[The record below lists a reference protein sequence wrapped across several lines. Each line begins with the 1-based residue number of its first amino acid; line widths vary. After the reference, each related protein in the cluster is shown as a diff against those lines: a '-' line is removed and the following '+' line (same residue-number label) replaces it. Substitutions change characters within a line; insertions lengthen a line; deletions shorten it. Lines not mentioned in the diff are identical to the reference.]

1 MSILSKVKLPGGK
14 DKFSIGLD
22 IGTQL
27 IKSVKLKINGNSTE
41 LVAFDVEESQLD
53 PIEVLKKIKRVQNAE
68 LVNISFCGSS
78 TVIRYVNFLRMTKS
92 ELRQA
97 LKFEA
102 QKHIPFSLEEVYL
115 DAEILKDD
123 LPDNKMLVLI
133 AALKKEFIE
142 QRLKSLEGAGLRP
155 HIVDID
161 SLALIN
167 AFNFNYP
174 KVEVAEHKS
183 ICLLNIGST
192 ISNVNII
199 ENATPRLSRD
209 ILAGGANFTKK
220 LMDIFNIDFK
230 TAEELKLQPEGG
242 GLASGSQSHK
252 PEGGGL
258 ASGSQ
263 SHKPEGGG
271 LVSGSQSHKPE
282 GGGLVSDKTE
292 GAERVN
298 KVKASVE
305 SVLTNLALEIRTSFD
320 YYESQNN
327 SNVVKI
333 FLSGGGSKITG
344 LKEMLASSLGIE
356 VEFWDPFKQIKINDK
371 LDDAKLN
378 KFASLFNVAVGLA
391 LR

>member
-1 MSILSKVKLPGGK
+1 MSILSKIKLPVDK

-22 IGTQL
+22 IGTQS
-27 IKSVKLKINGNSTE
+27 IKSVKLKISGNSAE
-41 LVAFDVEESQLD
+41 LVAFDLEESQLD
-53 PIEVLKKIKRVQNAE
+53 PVDVLKKIKHVQNAD

-78 TVIRYVNFLRMTKS
+78 TVIRYVNFLRMSKT

-115 DAEILKDD
+115 DADILKDD

-133 AALKKEFIE
+133 AALKKEFVQ

-155 HIVDID
+155 NIVEID

-174 KVEVAEHKS
+174 KNEIPLQKS

-192 ISNVNII
+192 ISNVSII
-199 ENATPRLSRD
+199 DNTAARLSRD
-209 ILAGGANFTKK
+209 IHSAGANFTKK
-220 LMDIFNIDFK
+220 LMDIFSIDFK
-230 TAEELKLQPEGG
+230 AAEELKLKADPER
-242 GLASGSQSHK
+242 A
-252 PEGGGL
+252 
-258 ASGSQ
+258 
-263 SHKPEGGG
+263 
-271 LVSGSQSHKPE
+271 
-282 GGGLVSDKTE
+282 
-292 GAERVN
+292 N
-298 KVKASVE
+298 KVKAGVE
-305 SVLTNLALEIRTSFD
+305 SVLTNLALEMRTSFD

-344 LKEMLASSLGIE
+344 LKEMLTSSLGIE
-356 VEFWDPFKQIKINDK
+356 VEFWDPFKQIKINDN
-371 LDDAKLN
+371 LDAAKL
-378 KFASLFNVAVGLA
+378 KQCAEQFNVAVGLA

>member
-1 MSILSKVKLPGGK
+1 MKNILSKIKLPGVK
-14 DKFSIGLD
+14 ERFSFGLD
-22 IGTQL
+22 IGTQS
-27 IKSVKLKINGNSTE
+27 IKCVKLKVNGNSVE

-53 PIEVLKKIKRVQNAE
+53 PIDLLKRIKRSQNAD

-78 TVIRYVNFLRMTKS
+78 TVIRYVNFLRMNKS

-102 QKHIPFSLEEVYL
+102 QKHIPFTLEEVYL
-115 DAEILKDD
+115 DADILKDD

-133 AALKKEFIE
+133 AALKKEFTQ
-142 QRLKSLEGAGLRP
+142 QRFKSLEGAGLRP
-155 HIVDID
+155 NIVEID

-174 KVEVAEHKS
+174 KNEIPEHKS

-199 ENATPRLSRD
+199 DHTVARLSRD
-209 ILAGGANFTKK
+209 IHSGGANFTKK
-220 LMDIFNIDFK
+220 LMDIFSLDFK
-230 TAEELKLQPEGG
+230 AAEELKLNPD
-242 GLASGSQSHK
+242 L
-252 PEGGGL
+252 
-258 ASGSQ
+258 
-263 SHKPEGGG
+263 
-271 LVSGSQSHKPE
+271 
-282 GGGLVSDKTE
+282 
-292 GAERVN
+292 ERAN
-298 KVKASVE
+298 KVKAAVE

-327 SNVVKI
+327 STVVKI

-344 LKEMLASSLGIE
+344 LKEMLASCLGIE
-356 VEFWDPFKQIKINDK
+356 VEFWDPFKQIEINDK
-371 LDDAKLN
+371 LDTVKLN
-378 KFASLFNVAVGLA
+378 KFAGFFNVAVGLA

>member
-1 MSILSKVKLPGGK
+1 MSILSKIKLPVDK

-22 IGTQL
+22 IGTQS
-27 IKSVKLKINGNSTE
+27 IKSVKLKISGNSAE
-41 LVAFDVEESQLD
+41 LVAFDLEESQLD
-53 PIEVLKKIKRVQNAE
+53 PVDVLKKIKHVQNAD

-78 TVIRYVNFLRMTKS
+78 TVIRYVNFLRMSKT

-115 DAEILKDD
+115 DADILKDD

-133 AALKKEFIE
+133 AALKKEFVQ

-155 HIVDID
+155 NIVEID

-174 KVEVAEHKS
+174 KNEIPLQKS

-192 ISNVNII
+192 ISNVSII
-199 ENATPRLSRD
+199 DNTAARLSRD
-209 ILAGGANFTKK
+209 IHSAGANFTKK
-220 LMDIFNIDFK
+220 LMDIFSIDFK
-230 TAEELKLQPEGG
+230 AAEELKLKADPER
-242 GLASGSQSHK
+242 A
-252 PEGGGL
+252 
-258 ASGSQ
+258 
-263 SHKPEGGG
+263 
-271 LVSGSQSHKPE
+271 
-282 GGGLVSDKTE
+282 
-292 GAERVN
+292 N
-298 KVKASVE
+298 KVKAGME
-305 SVLTNLALEIRTSFD
+305 SVLTNLALEMRTSFD

-344 LKEMLASSLGIE
+344 LKEMLTSSLGIE
-356 VEFWDPFKQIKINDK
+356 VEFWDPFKQIKINDN
-371 LDDAKLN
+371 LDAAKL
-378 KFASLFNVAVGLA
+378 KQCAEQFNVAVGLA